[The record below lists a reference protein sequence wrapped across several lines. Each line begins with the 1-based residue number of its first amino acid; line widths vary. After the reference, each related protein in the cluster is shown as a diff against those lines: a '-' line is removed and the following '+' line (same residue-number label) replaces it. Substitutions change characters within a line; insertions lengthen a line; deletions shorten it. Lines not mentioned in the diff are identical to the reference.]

1 MAARG
6 QASLQRRLQSSQ
18 EAQCRQAVLVRKLQA
33 KGRQYRAELE
43 QQLEAGGGFLPGR
56 WEATGDHRLEKALLQ
71 LEEERQRCEDLAEV
85 NAVLREQLEQ
95 ANAVNSALREDVGK
109 LTADWVRA
117 REELERKES
126 EWRKERELYDHY
138 VRDGRNRLLSL
149 WCQVVTF
156 HRRFLEMKTATDR
169 DLSELKAEQ
178 MRLSGAI
185 LVTCSCLNSGEQVC
199 ESLSLGRPVQAEQQG
214 EQEIRPKSLE
224 VACSQDKG
232 DLEEELQDRVTELS
246 ALLGQC
252 QKQSEEKEKT
262 MKTLNNSV
270 EIPGRALAEVSE
282 EKELLA
288 QEKAALE
295 ERLAAMERDRQGLS
309 EQLAEA
315 RSVKETLESSLFE
328 AQQHLRQLEIARSQL
343 EIQLQTVTQAKEA
356 VQGVLKCLQCE
367 LEAERSLT
375 RQERENMGQE
385 LLRKEQQYDDA
396 LRLQQTEHEVEL
408 NKLLQDLASE
418 REGRHSDLREVLEQW
433 EEEKA
438 EADREH
444 EKKLFDM
451 KQQVAALQ
459 AQQEEE
465 RTRVENAK
473 QELLLEKEREKDAV
487 LEMLLQTQGEL
498 TEACQQLRQLRQEVE
513 EQQEKEQNIAE
524 ELQAELQEAQG
535 EIMAVEKRH
544 EEEIQTIRE
553 EMNILLQQREAL
565 QKQVE
570 ELTSQLAASEESVK
584 KGAVT
589 LHQEVASLTRK
600 LESAQKQRKD
610 VLHKRDRLQ
619 AVKEKLVWE
628 VKLLRESVT
637 ASETRAHTATDV
649 NHCLEQELQ
658 ATLCVLKL
666 KNEEVEA
673 QWEKIQ
679 MLQRDAAEVE
689 ALQETLTHV
698 TAILTEREGEMKLQQ
713 ERMRMLEKQ
722 KEMHKTTLD
731 QVVKDITEKNEKI
744 QSQQEQIR
752 ELEKQREGQ
761 RTAVSQMRQ
770 ELEER
775 DREIQLQEGK
785 IMSSASQVR
794 NLLVDLDCVK
804 ADLRE
809 KNVELVSLTQQMHE
823 LEMEREEVK
832 SLRAS
837 LEHVRA
843 VLRDTESE
851 RDSQRDQL
859 RLLQLYKEQQEG
871 HLQELHDKIEK
882 MALSLSEEDQGF
894 ESQHKQTQE
903 AEEAMAMQ
911 LRTVREQLQQTLE
924 TLKEK
929 DRLLDIQK
937 EQARSYEEKT
947 EARMNVLQRD
957 LEHTEAIL
965 KEKDFTIESQ
975 KELLETFHKRE
986 QDSEQQ
992 KAILQHLEVALQEHE
1007 QEMLSLQSL
1016 ISERD
1021 TEWFHLQQAT
1031 AEREQLSWLSEK
1043 RLLSQWLEHL
1053 LQAVARLECEKVE
1066 LKQLIA
1072 ELRRTLEE
1080 VERERRRLKRYFKR
1094 RSLPDACGLSLS
1106 HQHKVPASRQ
1116 DSSHACCRCP
1126 LAELWNQVSL
1136 LQMQMQLAE
1145 EQRYQQDGVE
1155 CCAKTMQELSHL
1167 HQELSCSLAAVVR
1180 EPKAAVLE
1188 AETQKLDRS
1197 LNDLSLRLEE
1207 QLRHHGDSSTTCMSS
1222 QKKKPVHTRAQDKE
1236 QKPPECAMMFCGG
1249 KWGCICPA
1257 RLWKHLLVTVR
1268 MNLFFM
1274 KEILRDCSV
1283 SPSAQKA
1290 PVLSRMICFLRGCCD
1305 SRPEAQLGG
1314 RQQGTSNKAEPF
1326 HRQSEPLS
1334 AQAAP
1339 VHGHTDLG
1347 DLTFVVKELP
1357 GPRLQDPIHVC
1368 LLFILDWNCCCAGS
1382 RGLKLE
1388 LFAATIWNSINSKF
1402 LVPDLGKGFCL
1413 RKRGKDQSRGAA
1425 PAAGPVRRRA
1435 RLASGAMAAR
1445 GQASLQRRLQSSQEA
1460 QCRQAVLVRKLQAK
1474 GRQYRAELEQQLEA
1488 GGGFLPGRWE
1498 ATGDHRLE
1506 KALLQLE
1513 EERQRCE
1520 GLAEVNAVLREQLEQ
1535 ANAVN
1540 SALREDV
1547 GKLTADWVR
1556 AREELERK
1564 ESEWRKERELYD
1576 NYVRDGRNRLLSLWC
1591 QVVTF
1596 HRRFLEMKTA
1606 TDRDLSELKAEQMR
1620 LSGAILVTCSCLN
1633 SGEQVCESL
1642 SLGRPVQA
1650 EQQGEQEIRP
1660 KSLEVACSQDKGDL
1674 EEELQD
1680 RVTELSA
1687 LFGQCQKQNEE
1698 KEKTMKTLNNSVEIP
1713 GRALAEVSEEKELLA
1728 QEKAALEERL
1738 AAMERDRQ
1746 GLSEQ
1751 LAEARSVKETLESSL
1766 FEAQQH
1772 LRQLEIAR
1780 SQLEIQLQ
1788 TVTQAKEAVQGVLKC
1803 LQCELEAE
1811 RSLTR
1816 QERENMGQELLRT
1829 EQQYDDAL
1837 RLQQTEHEV
1846 ELNKLLQD
1854 LASEREGRHSDLR
1867 EVLEQWEEEKA
1878 EADREHEKKLFDMK
1892 QQVAAL
1898 QAQQE
1903 EERTRVENA
1912 KQELLLEKE
1921 REKDAVLEMLLQT
1934 QGELTEACQ
1943 QLRQLR
1949 QEVEEQ
1955 QEKEQNIAEELQA
1968 ELQEAQGE
1976 ITAVEKRHEEEI
1988 QTIREEMNILLQQ
2001 REALQKQV
2009 EELTSQLAAS
2019 EESVKK
2025 GAVTLH
2031 QEVASLTRKLV
2042 SAQKQRKDVLHKRDR
2057 LQAVK
2062 EKLVWEV
2069 KLLRESVTAS
2079 ETRAHTATD
2088 VNHCLEQ
2095 ELQATLCVL
2104 KLKNEEVEAQWE
2116 KIQML
2121 QRDAAEVE
2129 ALQETLTH
2137 VTAILTERE
2146 GEMKLQQERMRM
2158 LEKQKEM
2165 HKTTLDQVVKD
2176 ITEKNEKI
2184 QSQQEQIRELE
2195 KQREGQRTAVSQ
2207 MRQELEERDREIQL
2221 QEGKI
2226 MSSASQVRNLLV
2238 DLDCVK
2244 ADLREKN
2251 VELVSLTQQMHEL
2264 EMEREEVKSLRAS
2277 LEHVRAVLRDTESER
2292 DSQRDQLRLLQLY
2305 KEQQEGH
2312 LQELHDKI
2320 EKMALSLSEEDQGFE
2335 SQHKQTQ
2342 EAEEAMAM
2350 QLRTVREQ
2358 LQQTLETLEEK
2369 DRLLDIQK
2377 EQARSY
2383 EEKTE
2388 ARMNVLQR
2396 DLEHTEAI
2404 LKEKDFT
2411 IESQKELLET
2421 FHKREQDSEQQKAI
2435 LQHLEVALQEHEQ
2448 EMLSLQSLI
2457 SERDTEW
2464 FHLQQATAEREQLSW
2479 LSEKRLLS
2487 QWLEHLLQAVARL
2500 ECEKVELKQLI
2511 AELRRTLEEVERERR
2526 RLKRYFKRR
2535 SLPDACGLSL
2545 SHQHKVPASRQDLS
2559 HACCRCPLAELW
2571 NQVSLLQMQ
2580 MQLAE
2585 EQRYQQDGV
2594 ECCAKTMQELSHLH
2608 QELSCS
2614 LAAVVREP
2622 KAAVLEAETQKLDR
2636 SLNDLSL
2643 RLEEQLRHHGDSSTT
2658 CMSSQKKK
2666 PVHTRAQD
2674 KEQKPPECAMM
2685 FCGGKWGCICPARLW
2700 KHLLV
2705 TVRMNLFFMKEIL
2718 RDCSVSPSAQKAPVL
2733 SRMICFLRGCCDSR
2747 PEAQLGG
2754 RQQGT
2759 SNKAEPFHR
2768 QSEPLSAQAA
2778 PVHGHTDL
2786 GDLTFVVKELPGP
2799 RLQDPIHVCL
2809 LFILDWNCCCAG
2821 SRGLKLELF
2830 AATIWNSINS
2840 KFLVPD
2846 LGKGFCLRKRGKD
2859 QSRGAAP
2866 AAGPVRRRARLAS
2879 GAMAARGQA
2888 SLQRRLQSSQEAQCR
2903 QAVLVRKLQAKGR
2916 QYRAELEQQLEA
2928 GGGFLP
2934 GRWEATGDHRLE
2946 KVLLQLEEERQR
2958 CEGLAEV
2965 NAVLREQLEQAN
2977 AVNSA
2982 LREDVGKLTADWVRA
2997 REELERKESEW
3008 RKERELYD
3016 NYVRDGRNRLLS
3028 LWCQVVTFHR
3038 RFLEM
3043 KTATDRDL
3051 SELKAEQMRL
3061 SGAILVTCSCLNSG
3075 EQVCE
3080 SLSLGRPVQAEQQ
3093 GEQEI
3098 RPKSLEVACS
3108 QDKGDLEEELQDRVT
3123 ELSALFGQCQKQNEE
3138 KEKTMKTLNNSVEI
3152 PGRALA
3158 EVSEEKEL
3166 LAQEKAALEERL
3178 AAMERD
3184 RQGLSEQLAEA
3195 RSVKETLESSLFEA
3209 QQHLRQLEI
3218 ARSQLE
3224 IQLQTVTQAKEAV
3237 QGVLKCLQ
3245 CELEAERS
3253 LTRQERENMGQ
3264 ELLRTEQQYD
3274 DALRLQQT
3282 EHEVE
3287 LNKLLQDLA
3296 SEREGRHSDLREVL
3310 EQWEE
3315 EKAEADREHEKK
3327 LFDMKQQVAALQA
3340 QQEEERTRVENAKQ
3354 ELLLEKEREKDA
3366 VLEMLLQTQ
3375 GELTEACQQL
3385 RQLRQEVE
3393 EQQEKEQNIAEE
3405 LQAELQEAQ
3414 GEITAVEKRHEEEI
3428 QTIRE
3433 EMNILLQQ
3441 REALQ
3446 KQVEELTSQLAA
3458 SEESVKKGAVTLHQ
3472 EVASLTRKLVSAQKQ
3487 RKDVLH
3493 KRDRLQA
3500 VKEKLV
3506 WEVKLLR
3513 ESVTASETRAHTATD
3528 VNHCLEQEL
3537 QATLCVLKL
3546 KNEEVEAQW
3555 EKIQMLQ
3562 RDAAEVEAL
3571 QETLTHVTAI
3581 LTERE
3586 GEMKLQQERMRMLE
3600 KQKEMHKTT
3609 LDQVVKDITEKNEK
3623 IQSQQEQI
3631 RELEKQREGQRTAV
3645 SQMRQELEER
3655 DREIQ
3660 LQEGKIMSS
3669 ASQVRNLLVD
3679 LDCVKADLRE
3689 KNVELVS
3696 LTQQMHEL
3704 EMERE
3709 EVKSLR
3715 ASLEHVRAVL
3725 RDTES
3730 ERDSQ
3735 RDQLRLLQ
3743 LYKEQQEGHL
3753 QELHDKIEKMA
3764 LSLSEEDQ
3772 GFESQHKQTQEAE
3785 EAMAMQLRTV
3795 REQLQQTLETL
3806 EEKDRLLDIQ
3816 KEQARSYEEKTEA
3829 RMNVLQRDLEHT
3841 EAILKEKD
3849 FTIESQKELLETF
3862 HKREQDSE
3870 QQKAI
3875 LQHLEV
3881 ALQEHEQEMLSLQ
3894 SLISERDTEWFH
3906 LQQATAERE
3915 QLSWLSEKRLLSQWL
3930 EHLLQAVARLEC
3942 EKVELKQLI
3951 AELRRTLEEVERE
3964 RRRLKRYFKRRSLPD
3979 ACGLSLSHQHKVP
3992 ASRQDLSHACCRC
4005 PLAELWNQVSLL
4017 QMQMQLAE
4025 EQRYQQDGVECCAK
4039 TMQELSHLHQELSC
4053 SLAAVVR
4060 EPKAA
4065 VLEAETQKLDRSLND
4080 LSLRLEEQ
4088 LRHHGDSSTTCMS
4101 SQKKKPV
4108 HTRAQ
4113 DKEQKPPV

>member
-71 LEEERQRCEDLAEV
+71 LEEERQRCEGLAEV

-126 EWRKERELYDHY
+126 EWRKERELYDNY

-252 QKQSEEKEKT
+252 QKQNEEKEKT

-1094 RSLPDACGLSLS
+1094 RSQPDACGLSLS

-1167 HQELSCSLAAVVR
+1167 HQELCCSLAAVVR

-1249 KWGCICPA
+1249 KWGCIYPA
-1257 RLWKHLLVTVR
+1257 CLWKHLLVTVR

-1290 PVLSRMICFLRGCCD
+1290 PVLSRMICFLHGCCD
-1305 SRPEAQLGG
+1305 SRPEAQLRG

-1357 GPRLQDPIHVC
+1357 GPKQRRRALSIPLKLTVPGPFGSSGLQDPIHVC

-1388 LFAATIWNSINSKF
+1388 LFAATMWGSNASKF
-1402 LVPDLGKGFCL
+1402 LSTSQLHAHTETDIEIEMYVYFMKSLSGTRWSKTLEQDAVAAASPPRQHRQRGSTPARHRQRGAGRDPLPRAGPSELGSPAPRPGS
-1413 RKRGKDQSRGAA
+1413 RSRPARPGRGAA

-1520 GLAEVNAVLREQLEQ
+1520 DLAEVNAVLREQLEQ

-1576 NYVRDGRNRLLSLWC
+1576 SYVRDGRNRLLSLWC

-1674 EEELQD
+1674 EEKLQD

-1687 LFGQCQKQNEE
+1687 LLGQCQKQNEE

-1816 QERENMGQELLRT
+1816 QERENMGQELLRK

-1867 EVLEQWEEEKA
+1867 EVLELWEEEKA

-1976 ITAVEKRHEEEI
+1976 IMAVEKRHEEEI

-2031 QEVASLTRKLV
+2031 QEVASLTRKLE

-2165 HKTTLDQVVKD
+2165 HKTTLDQVIKD

-2358 LQQTLETLEEK
+2358 LQQTLETLKEK

-2535 SLPDACGLSL
+2535 SQPDACGLSL
-2545 SHQHKVPASRQDLS
+2545 SHQHKVPASRQDS
-2559 HACCRCPLAELW
+2559 
-2571 NQVSLLQMQ
+2571 
-2580 MQLAE
+2580 
-2585 EQRYQQDGV
+2585 
-2594 ECCAKTMQELSHLH
+2594 
-2608 QELSCS
+2608 
-2614 LAAVVREP
+2614 
-2622 KAAVLEAETQKLDR
+2622 
-2636 SLNDLSL
+2636 
-2643 RLEEQLRHHGDSSTT
+2643 
-2658 CMSSQKKK
+2658 
-2666 PVHTRAQD
+2666 
-2674 KEQKPPECAMM
+2674 
-2685 FCGGKWGCICPARLW
+2685 
-2700 KHLLV
+2700 
-2705 TVRMNLFFMKEIL
+2705 
-2718 RDCSVSPSAQKAPVL
+2718 
-2733 SRMICFLRGCCDSR
+2733 
-2747 PEAQLGG
+2747 
-2754 RQQGT
+2754 
-2759 SNKAEPFHR
+2759 
-2768 QSEPLSAQAA
+2768 
-2778 PVHGHTDL
+2778 
-2786 GDLTFVVKELPGP
+2786 
-2799 RLQDPIHVCL
+2799 
-2809 LFILDWNCCCAG
+2809 
-2821 SRGLKLELF
+2821 
-2830 AATIWNSINS
+2830 
-2840 KFLVPD
+2840 
-2846 LGKGFCLRKRGKD
+2846 
-2859 QSRGAAP
+2859 
-2866 AAGPVRRRARLAS
+2866 
-2879 GAMAARGQA
+2879 
-2888 SLQRRLQSSQEAQCR
+2888 
-2903 QAVLVRKLQAKGR
+2903 
-2916 QYRAELEQQLEA
+2916 
-2928 GGGFLP
+2928 
-2934 GRWEATGDHRLE
+2934 
-2946 KVLLQLEEERQR
+2946 
-2958 CEGLAEV
+2958 
-2965 NAVLREQLEQAN
+2965 
-2977 AVNSA
+2977 
-2982 LREDVGKLTADWVRA
+2982 
-2997 REELERKESEW
+2997 
-3008 RKERELYD
+3008 
-3016 NYVRDGRNRLLS
+3016 
-3028 LWCQVVTFHR
+3028 
-3038 RFLEM
+3038 
-3043 KTATDRDL
+3043 
-3051 SELKAEQMRL
+3051 
-3061 SGAILVTCSCLNSG
+3061 
-3075 EQVCE
+3075 
-3080 SLSLGRPVQAEQQ
+3080 
-3093 GEQEI
+3093 
-3098 RPKSLEVACS
+3098 
-3108 QDKGDLEEELQDRVT
+3108 
-3123 ELSALFGQCQKQNEE
+3123 
-3138 KEKTMKTLNNSVEI
+3138 
-3152 PGRALA
+3152 
-3158 EVSEEKEL
+3158 
-3166 LAQEKAALEERL
+3166 
-3178 AAMERD
+3178 
-3184 RQGLSEQLAEA
+3184 
-3195 RSVKETLESSLFEA
+3195 
-3209 QQHLRQLEI
+3209 
-3218 ARSQLE
+3218 
-3224 IQLQTVTQAKEAV
+3224 
-3237 QGVLKCLQ
+3237 
-3245 CELEAERS
+3245 
-3253 LTRQERENMGQ
+3253 
-3264 ELLRTEQQYD
+3264 
-3274 DALRLQQT
+3274 
-3282 EHEVE
+3282 
-3287 LNKLLQDLA
+3287 
-3296 SEREGRHSDLREVL
+3296 
-3310 EQWEE
+3310 
-3315 EKAEADREHEKK
+3315 
-3327 LFDMKQQVAALQA
+3327 
-3340 QQEEERTRVENAKQ
+3340 
-3354 ELLLEKEREKDA
+3354 
-3366 VLEMLLQTQ
+3366 
-3375 GELTEACQQL
+3375 
-3385 RQLRQEVE
+3385 
-3393 EQQEKEQNIAEE
+3393 
-3405 LQAELQEAQ
+3405 
-3414 GEITAVEKRHEEEI
+3414 
-3428 QTIRE
+3428 
-3433 EMNILLQQ
+3433 
-3441 REALQ
+3441 
-3446 KQVEELTSQLAA
+3446 
-3458 SEESVKKGAVTLHQ
+3458 
-3472 EVASLTRKLVSAQKQ
+3472 
-3487 RKDVLH
+3487 
-3493 KRDRLQA
+3493 
-3500 VKEKLV
+3500 
-3506 WEVKLLR
+3506 
-3513 ESVTASETRAHTATD
+3513 
-3528 VNHCLEQEL
+3528 
-3537 QATLCVLKL
+3537 
-3546 KNEEVEAQW
+3546 
-3555 EKIQMLQ
+3555 
-3562 RDAAEVEAL
+3562 
-3571 QETLTHVTAI
+3571 
-3581 LTERE
+3581 
-3586 GEMKLQQERMRMLE
+3586 
-3600 KQKEMHKTT
+3600 
-3609 LDQVVKDITEKNEK
+3609 
-3623 IQSQQEQI
+3623 
-3631 RELEKQREGQRTAV
+3631 
-3645 SQMRQELEER
+3645 
-3655 DREIQ
+3655 
-3660 LQEGKIMSS
+3660 
-3669 ASQVRNLLVD
+3669 
-3679 LDCVKADLRE
+3679 
-3689 KNVELVS
+3689 
-3696 LTQQMHEL
+3696 
-3704 EMERE
+3704 
-3709 EVKSLR
+3709 
-3715 ASLEHVRAVL
+3715 
-3725 RDTES
+3725 
-3730 ERDSQ
+3730 
-3735 RDQLRLLQ
+3735 
-3743 LYKEQQEGHL
+3743 
-3753 QELHDKIEKMA
+3753 
-3764 LSLSEEDQ
+3764 
-3772 GFESQHKQTQEAE
+3772 
-3785 EAMAMQLRTV
+3785 
-3795 REQLQQTLETL
+3795 
-3806 EEKDRLLDIQ
+3806 
-3816 KEQARSYEEKTEA
+3816 
-3829 RMNVLQRDLEHT
+3829 
-3841 EAILKEKD
+3841 
-3849 FTIESQKELLETF
+3849 
-3862 HKREQDSE
+3862 
-3870 QQKAI
+3870 
-3875 LQHLEV
+3875 
-3881 ALQEHEQEMLSLQ
+3881 
-3894 SLISERDTEWFH
+3894 
-3906 LQQATAERE
+3906 
-3915 QLSWLSEKRLLSQWL
+3915 
-3930 EHLLQAVARLEC
+3930 
-3942 EKVELKQLI
+3942 
-3951 AELRRTLEEVERE
+3951 
-3964 RRRLKRYFKRRSLPD
+3964 
-3979 ACGLSLSHQHKVP
+3979 
-3992 ASRQDLSHACCRC
+3992 SHACCRC

>member
-126 EWRKERELYDHY
+126 EWRKERELYNNY

-232 DLEEELQDRVTELS
+232 DLEEELQDRVMELS

-252 QKQSEEKEKT
+252 QKQNEEKEKT

-535 EIMAVEKRH
+535 EITAVEKRH

-689 ALQETLTHV
+689 ALQETLAHV

-731 QVVKDITEKNEKI
+731 QVIKDITEKNEKI

-1053 LQAVARLECEKVE
+1053 QQAVARLECEKVE

-1257 RLWKHLLVTVR
+1257 CLWKHLLVMVR
-1268 MNLFFM
+1268 MNLFFV

-1388 LFAATIWNSINSKF
+1388 LFAATMWGSNASKF
-1402 LVPDLGKGFCL
+1402 LSTSQLHAHTETDIEIEMYVYFMKSRSGTRWSKTLEQDAVAAASPPRQHRQRGSTPARHRQRGAGRDPLPRAGPSELGSPAPRPGS
-1413 RKRGKDQSRGAA
+1413 RSRPARPGRGAA

-1687 LFGQCQKQNEE
+1687 LLGQCQKQNEE

-1816 QERENMGQELLRT
+1816 QERENMGQELLRK

-2031 QEVASLTRKLV
+2031 QEVASLTRKLE

-2176 ITEKNEKI
+2176 ITEKNQKI
-2184 QSQQEQIRELE
+2184 QSQQEQIRDLE

-2358 LQQTLETLEEK
+2358 LQQTLETLKEK

-2487 QWLEHLLQAVARL
+2487 QRLEHLLQAVARL

-2545 SHQHKVPASRQDLS
+2545 SHQHKVPASRQDS
-2559 HACCRCPLAELW
+2559 
-2571 NQVSLLQMQ
+2571 
-2580 MQLAE
+2580 
-2585 EQRYQQDGV
+2585 
-2594 ECCAKTMQELSHLH
+2594 
-2608 QELSCS
+2608 
-2614 LAAVVREP
+2614 
-2622 KAAVLEAETQKLDR
+2622 
-2636 SLNDLSL
+2636 
-2643 RLEEQLRHHGDSSTT
+2643 
-2658 CMSSQKKK
+2658 
-2666 PVHTRAQD
+2666 
-2674 KEQKPPECAMM
+2674 
-2685 FCGGKWGCICPARLW
+2685 
-2700 KHLLV
+2700 
-2705 TVRMNLFFMKEIL
+2705 
-2718 RDCSVSPSAQKAPVL
+2718 
-2733 SRMICFLRGCCDSR
+2733 
-2747 PEAQLGG
+2747 
-2754 RQQGT
+2754 
-2759 SNKAEPFHR
+2759 
-2768 QSEPLSAQAA
+2768 
-2778 PVHGHTDL
+2778 
-2786 GDLTFVVKELPGP
+2786 
-2799 RLQDPIHVCL
+2799 
-2809 LFILDWNCCCAG
+2809 
-2821 SRGLKLELF
+2821 
-2830 AATIWNSINS
+2830 
-2840 KFLVPD
+2840 
-2846 LGKGFCLRKRGKD
+2846 
-2859 QSRGAAP
+2859 
-2866 AAGPVRRRARLAS
+2866 
-2879 GAMAARGQA
+2879 
-2888 SLQRRLQSSQEAQCR
+2888 
-2903 QAVLVRKLQAKGR
+2903 
-2916 QYRAELEQQLEA
+2916 
-2928 GGGFLP
+2928 
-2934 GRWEATGDHRLE
+2934 
-2946 KVLLQLEEERQR
+2946 
-2958 CEGLAEV
+2958 
-2965 NAVLREQLEQAN
+2965 
-2977 AVNSA
+2977 
-2982 LREDVGKLTADWVRA
+2982 
-2997 REELERKESEW
+2997 
-3008 RKERELYD
+3008 
-3016 NYVRDGRNRLLS
+3016 
-3028 LWCQVVTFHR
+3028 
-3038 RFLEM
+3038 
-3043 KTATDRDL
+3043 
-3051 SELKAEQMRL
+3051 
-3061 SGAILVTCSCLNSG
+3061 
-3075 EQVCE
+3075 
-3080 SLSLGRPVQAEQQ
+3080 
-3093 GEQEI
+3093 
-3098 RPKSLEVACS
+3098 
-3108 QDKGDLEEELQDRVT
+3108 
-3123 ELSALFGQCQKQNEE
+3123 
-3138 KEKTMKTLNNSVEI
+3138 
-3152 PGRALA
+3152 
-3158 EVSEEKEL
+3158 
-3166 LAQEKAALEERL
+3166 
-3178 AAMERD
+3178 
-3184 RQGLSEQLAEA
+3184 
-3195 RSVKETLESSLFEA
+3195 
-3209 QQHLRQLEI
+3209 
-3218 ARSQLE
+3218 
-3224 IQLQTVTQAKEAV
+3224 
-3237 QGVLKCLQ
+3237 
-3245 CELEAERS
+3245 
-3253 LTRQERENMGQ
+3253 
-3264 ELLRTEQQYD
+3264 
-3274 DALRLQQT
+3274 
-3282 EHEVE
+3282 
-3287 LNKLLQDLA
+3287 
-3296 SEREGRHSDLREVL
+3296 
-3310 EQWEE
+3310 
-3315 EKAEADREHEKK
+3315 
-3327 LFDMKQQVAALQA
+3327 
-3340 QQEEERTRVENAKQ
+3340 
-3354 ELLLEKEREKDA
+3354 
-3366 VLEMLLQTQ
+3366 
-3375 GELTEACQQL
+3375 
-3385 RQLRQEVE
+3385 
-3393 EQQEKEQNIAEE
+3393 
-3405 LQAELQEAQ
+3405 
-3414 GEITAVEKRHEEEI
+3414 
-3428 QTIRE
+3428 
-3433 EMNILLQQ
+3433 
-3441 REALQ
+3441 
-3446 KQVEELTSQLAA
+3446 
-3458 SEESVKKGAVTLHQ
+3458 
-3472 EVASLTRKLVSAQKQ
+3472 
-3487 RKDVLH
+3487 
-3493 KRDRLQA
+3493 
-3500 VKEKLV
+3500 
-3506 WEVKLLR
+3506 
-3513 ESVTASETRAHTATD
+3513 
-3528 VNHCLEQEL
+3528 
-3537 QATLCVLKL
+3537 
-3546 KNEEVEAQW
+3546 
-3555 EKIQMLQ
+3555 
-3562 RDAAEVEAL
+3562 
-3571 QETLTHVTAI
+3571 
-3581 LTERE
+3581 
-3586 GEMKLQQERMRMLE
+3586 
-3600 KQKEMHKTT
+3600 
-3609 LDQVVKDITEKNEK
+3609 
-3623 IQSQQEQI
+3623 
-3631 RELEKQREGQRTAV
+3631 
-3645 SQMRQELEER
+3645 
-3655 DREIQ
+3655 
-3660 LQEGKIMSS
+3660 
-3669 ASQVRNLLVD
+3669 
-3679 LDCVKADLRE
+3679 
-3689 KNVELVS
+3689 
-3696 LTQQMHEL
+3696 
-3704 EMERE
+3704 
-3709 EVKSLR
+3709 
-3715 ASLEHVRAVL
+3715 
-3725 RDTES
+3725 
-3730 ERDSQ
+3730 
-3735 RDQLRLLQ
+3735 
-3743 LYKEQQEGHL
+3743 
-3753 QELHDKIEKMA
+3753 
-3764 LSLSEEDQ
+3764 
-3772 GFESQHKQTQEAE
+3772 
-3785 EAMAMQLRTV
+3785 
-3795 REQLQQTLETL
+3795 
-3806 EEKDRLLDIQ
+3806 
-3816 KEQARSYEEKTEA
+3816 
-3829 RMNVLQRDLEHT
+3829 
-3841 EAILKEKD
+3841 
-3849 FTIESQKELLETF
+3849 
-3862 HKREQDSE
+3862 
-3870 QQKAI
+3870 
-3875 LQHLEV
+3875 
-3881 ALQEHEQEMLSLQ
+3881 
-3894 SLISERDTEWFH
+3894 
-3906 LQQATAERE
+3906 
-3915 QLSWLSEKRLLSQWL
+3915 
-3930 EHLLQAVARLEC
+3930 
-3942 EKVELKQLI
+3942 
-3951 AELRRTLEEVERE
+3951 
-3964 RRRLKRYFKRRSLPD
+3964 
-3979 ACGLSLSHQHKVP
+3979 
-3992 ASRQDLSHACCRC
+3992 SHACCRC

>member
-71 LEEERQRCEDLAEV
+71 LEEERQRCEGLAEV

-126 EWRKERELYDHY
+126 EWRKERELYDNY

-252 QKQSEEKEKT
+252 QKQNEEKEKT

-535 EIMAVEKRH
+535 EITAVEKRH

-731 QVVKDITEKNEKI
+731 QVVKDITEKNQKI

-752 ELEKQREGQ
+752 DLEKQREGQ

-1094 RSLPDACGLSLS
+1094 RSQPDACGLSLS
-1106 HQHKVPASRQ
+1106 DQHKVPASRQ

-1126 LAELWNQVSL
+1126 LAELWNQLTVALASYQSSGDLRQCQSLQPSGSRYSRSCCCAVLITIAISGCVRGLGTARTFVVSVCECCTFQLLNPVVSFDRGLGRSSSRQTSLPHTFMGLAESTAEATKLYPRDAFSRKPRCLKFCCCRLPARAWEGFSGSQAQLHNSALIITESRSGPSLPSAVVVPSLREKRVRKKEFAPFSRASCRVFELDPNSTVLRYLVEAVALGLRKKHWCARKKLELLRIWVQFWVTLGTCPFPFHKDKVFVSL

-1236 QKPPECAMMFCGG
+1236 QKPP
-1249 KWGCICPA
+1249 
-1257 RLWKHLLVTVR
+1257 
-1268 MNLFFM
+1268 
-1274 KEILRDCSV
+1274 
-1283 SPSAQKA
+1283 PSAQKA

-1413 RKRGKDQSRGAA
+1413 RKRGKDQKTDIGIEMYVYFMKSRSGTRWSKTLEQDAVAAASPPRQHRQRGSTPARHRQRGAGRDPLPRAGPSELGSPAPRPGSRSRPARPGRGAA

-1576 NYVRDGRNRLLSLWC
+1576 NYIRDGRNRLLSLWC

-1650 EQQGEQEIRP
+1650 EQQGEQEISP

-1687 LFGQCQKQNEE
+1687 LLGQCQKQNEE

-1816 QERENMGQELLRT
+1816 QERENMGQELLRK

-1934 QGELTEACQ
+1934 RGELTEACQ

-1976 ITAVEKRHEEEI
+1976 IMAVEKRHEEEI

-2031 QEVASLTRKLV
+2031 QEVASLTRKLE

-2184 QSQQEQIRELE
+2184 QSQQEQIRDLE

-2535 SLPDACGLSL
+2535 SQPDACGLSL
-2545 SHQHKVPASRQDLS
+2545 SDQHKVPASRQDSS

-2571 NQVSLLQMQ
+2571 NQLTVA
-2580 MQLAE
+2580 LAS
-2585 EQRYQQDGV
+2585 YQ
-2594 ECCAKTMQELSHLH
+2594 
-2608 QELSCS
+2608 
-2614 LAAVVREP
+2614 
-2622 KAAVLEAETQKLDR
+2622 
-2636 SLNDLSL
+2636 
-2643 RLEEQLRHHGDSSTT
+2643 SS
-2658 CMSSQKKK
+2658 
-2666 PVHTRAQD
+2666 
-2674 KEQKPPECAMM
+2674 
-2685 FCGGKWGCICPARLW
+2685 
-2700 KHLLV
+2700 
-2705 TVRMNLFFMKEIL
+2705 
-2718 RDCSVSPSAQKAPVL
+2718 
-2733 SRMICFLRGCCDSR
+2733 
-2747 PEAQLGG
+2747 
-2754 RQQGT
+2754 
-2759 SNKAEPFHR
+2759 
-2768 QSEPLSAQAA
+2768 
-2778 PVHGHTDL
+2778 
-2786 GDLTFVVKELPGP
+2786 GDL
-2799 RLQDPIHVCL
+2799 RQCQSLQPSGSRYSRS
-2809 LFILDWNCCCAG
+2809 CCCAV
-2821 SRGLKLELF
+2821 LI
-2830 AATIWNSINS
+2830 TIAI
-2840 KFLVPD
+2840 
-2846 LGKGFCLRKRGKD
+2846 
-2859 QSRGAAP
+2859 
-2866 AAGPVRRRARLAS
+2866 S
-2879 GAMAARGQA
+2879 G
-2888 SLQRRLQSSQEAQCR
+2888 CR
-2903 QAVLVRKLQAKGR
+2903 SWQ
-2916 QYRAELEQQLEA
+2916 EQQSPDFPSTYFYGSGTA
-2928 GGGFLP
+2928 GSP
-2934 GRWEATGDHRLE
+2934 
-2946 KVLLQLEEERQR
+2946 
-2958 CEGLAEV
+2958 
-2965 NAVLREQLEQAN
+2965 
-2977 AVNSA
+2977 
-2982 LREDVGKLTADWVRA
+2982 
-2997 REELERKESEW
+2997 
-3008 RKERELYD
+3008 
-3016 NYVRDGRNRLLS
+3016 
-3028 LWCQVVTFHR
+3028 
-3038 RFLEM
+3038 
-3043 KTATDRDL
+3043 
-3051 SELKAEQMRL
+3051 
-3061 SGAILVTCSCLNSG
+3061 
-3075 EQVCE
+3075 
-3080 SLSLGRPVQAEQQ
+3080 
-3093 GEQEI
+3093 
-3098 RPKSLEVACS
+3098 
-3108 QDKGDLEEELQDRVT
+3108 
-3123 ELSALFGQCQKQNEE
+3123 
-3138 KEKTMKTLNNSVEI
+3138 
-3152 PGRALA
+3152 
-3158 EVSEEKEL
+3158 
-3166 LAQEKAALEERL
+3166 
-3178 AAMERD
+3178 
-3184 RQGLSEQLAEA
+3184 
-3195 RSVKETLESSLFEA
+3195 
-3209 QQHLRQLEI
+3209 
-3218 ARSQLE
+3218 
-3224 IQLQTVTQAKEAV
+3224 
-3237 QGVLKCLQ
+3237 
-3245 CELEAERS
+3245 
-3253 LTRQERENMGQ
+3253 
-3264 ELLRTEQQYD
+3264 
-3274 DALRLQQT
+3274 
-3282 EHEVE
+3282 
-3287 LNKLLQDLA
+3287 
-3296 SEREGRHSDLREVL
+3296 
-3310 EQWEE
+3310 
-3315 EKAEADREHEKK
+3315 
-3327 LFDMKQQVAALQA
+3327 
-3340 QQEEERTRVENAKQ
+3340 
-3354 ELLLEKEREKDA
+3354 
-3366 VLEMLLQTQ
+3366 
-3375 GELTEACQQL
+3375 
-3385 RQLRQEVE
+3385 
-3393 EQQEKEQNIAEE
+3393 
-3405 LQAELQEAQ
+3405 
-3414 GEITAVEKRHEEEI
+3414 
-3428 QTIRE
+3428 
-3433 EMNILLQQ
+3433 
-3441 REALQ
+3441 
-3446 KQVEELTSQLAA
+3446 
-3458 SEESVKKGAVTLHQ
+3458 
-3472 EVASLTRKLVSAQKQ
+3472 
-3487 RKDVLH
+3487 
-3493 KRDRLQA
+3493 
-3500 VKEKLV
+3500 
-3506 WEVKLLR
+3506 
-3513 ESVTASETRAHTATD
+3513 
-3528 VNHCLEQEL
+3528 
-3537 QATLCVLKL
+3537 
-3546 KNEEVEAQW
+3546 
-3555 EKIQMLQ
+3555 
-3562 RDAAEVEAL
+3562 
-3571 QETLTHVTAI
+3571 
-3581 LTERE
+3581 
-3586 GEMKLQQERMRMLE
+3586 
-3600 KQKEMHKTT
+3600 
-3609 LDQVVKDITEKNEK
+3609 
-3623 IQSQQEQI
+3623 
-3631 RELEKQREGQRTAV
+3631 
-3645 SQMRQELEER
+3645 
-3655 DREIQ
+3655 
-3660 LQEGKIMSS
+3660 
-3669 ASQVRNLLVD
+3669 
-3679 LDCVKADLRE
+3679 
-3689 KNVELVS
+3689 
-3696 LTQQMHEL
+3696 
-3704 EMERE
+3704 
-3709 EVKSLR
+3709 
-3715 ASLEHVRAVL
+3715 
-3725 RDTES
+3725 
-3730 ERDSQ
+3730 
-3735 RDQLRLLQ
+3735 
-3743 LYKEQQEGHL
+3743 
-3753 QELHDKIEKMA
+3753 
-3764 LSLSEEDQ
+3764 
-3772 GFESQHKQTQEAE
+3772 
-3785 EAMAMQLRTV
+3785 
-3795 REQLQQTLETL
+3795 
-3806 EEKDRLLDIQ
+3806 
-3816 KEQARSYEEKTEA
+3816 
-3829 RMNVLQRDLEHT
+3829 
-3841 EAILKEKD
+3841 
-3849 FTIESQKELLETF
+3849 
-3862 HKREQDSE
+3862 
-3870 QQKAI
+3870 
-3875 LQHLEV
+3875 
-3881 ALQEHEQEMLSLQ
+3881 
-3894 SLISERDTEWFH
+3894 
-3906 LQQATAERE
+3906 
-3915 QLSWLSEKRLLSQWL
+3915 
-3930 EHLLQAVARLEC
+3930 
-3942 EKVELKQLI
+3942 
-3951 AELRRTLEEVERE
+3951 
-3964 RRRLKRYFKRRSLPD
+3964 
-3979 ACGLSLSHQHKVP
+3979 
-3992 ASRQDLSHACCRC
+3992 
-4005 PLAELWNQVSLL
+4005 
-4017 QMQMQLAE
+4017 
-4025 EQRYQQDGVECCAK
+4025 
-4039 TMQELSHLHQELSC
+4039 
-4053 SLAAVVR
+4053 
-4060 EPKAA
+4060 
-4065 VLEAETQKLDRSLND
+4065 
-4080 LSLRLEEQ
+4080 
-4088 LRHHGDSSTTCMS
+4088 
-4101 SQKKKPV
+4101 
-4108 HTRAQ
+4108 
-4113 DKEQKPPV
+4113 